1 MKARIVSIVSVS
13 LILILALCAWTGKQP
28 ASNEPRFIT
37 VTGDAEVRV
46 VPDEVLL
53 TLGVETWDKDLVVAK
68 DQNDTIV
75 NKVLGLA
82 ADYDIDPQHVKTDYI
97 NIEPRYRHG
106 TYDEQD
112 FIGFFVRKTIVIT
125 LRDIS
130 KFEDLLTSA
139 LGVGVNYVQ
148 GIQFRTTQL
157 RTYRDEARALAIK
170 AAREKAIA
178 MAGELGQEVGEPHV
192 IREDRSGWWSGYG
205 AWWGSRWGGT
215 MTQNVI
221 QELGGSSSTTDTVAP
236 GQISVQ
242 ARVTVN
248 FQLENYRVLRQSP
261 SLSALFRAGAR
272 AHEFSS

>member
-1 MKARIVSIVSVS
+1 MKARIVTVVGVS
-13 LILILALCAWTGKQP
+13 LVLLLTLCAWTADQ
-28 ASNEPRFIT
+28 SVSQEPRLIT
-37 VTGDAEVRV
+37 VAGDAEVRV

-53 TLGVETWDKDLVVAK
+53 TLGVETWDEDLIVAK
-68 DQNDTIV
+68 DQNDAIV

-82 ADYDIDPQHVKTDYI
+82 ADYAIDPQHVKTDYV

-112 FIGFFVRKTIVIT
+112 FIGFFVRKTIVFT

-130 KFEDLLTSA
+130 KFEDLLTDV

-178 MAGELGQEVGEPHV
+178 LAKELGQEVGEPRM
-192 IREDRSGWWSGYG
+192 IREDKSDWWSGYG
-205 AWWGSRWGGT
+205 AWWGSAWGGA
-215 MTQNVI
+215 MAQNVI
-221 QELGGSSSTTDTVAP
+221 QELGGTSSATDTLAP

-248 FQLENYRVLRQSP
+248 FQLEN
-261 SLSALFRAGAR
+261 
-272 AHEFSS
+272 

>member
-1 MKARIVSIVSVS
+1 MKARIVGVIGVS
-13 LILILALCAWTGKQP
+13 LVLLFTLCAWTADQ
-28 ASNEPRFIT
+28 SVSQEPRLIT

-53 TLGVETWDKDLVVAK
+53 TLGVETWDEDLIVAK
-68 DQNDTIV
+68 DQNDAIV

-82 ADYDIDPQHVKTDYI
+82 ADYAIDPQHVKTDYV

-112 FIGFFVRKTIVIT
+112 FIGFFVRKTIVFT

-130 KFEDLLTSA
+130 KFEDLLTDV

-148 GIQFRTTQL
+148 GVQFRTTQL

-178 MAGELGQEVGEPHV
+178 LAKELGQEVGEPRM
-192 IREDRSGWWSGYG
+192 IREDKSDWWSGYG
-205 AWWGSRWGGT
+205 AWWGSAWGGA
-215 MTQNVI
+215 MAQNVI
-221 QELGGSSSTTDTVAP
+221 QELGGTSSATDTLAP

-248 FQLENYRVLRQSP
+248 FQLEN
-261 SLSALFRAGAR
+261 
-272 AHEFSS
+272 